1 MNIVQTRG
9 VLMADYAR
17 GISERLSNADRA
29 LRQAVVDGDT
39 QALLIGMAERE
50 ASLAATE
57 DLVSELDLSGLSA
70 VEHAAII
77 RLMVQALERSQV
89 AQAALE
95 AEMFRA
101 DRLLDSRPPE
111 AHPVHR
117 LTLTLKSVPVAPILH
132 RMRRYQPCLSN
143 PAGPAD
149 AKIEGT
155 GPSRPSPII
164 VRADEDD
171 ALSAERLIEL
181 RRRVSIL
188 FAATCSAG

>member
-9 VLMADYAR
+9 VLIADYAR

-101 DRLLDSRPPE
+101 
-111 AHPVHR
+111 
-117 LTLTLKSVPVAPILH
+117 
-132 RMRRYQPCLSN
+132 RRKL
-143 PAGPAD
+143 A
-149 AKIEGT
+149 
-155 GPSRPSPII
+155 R
-164 VRADEDD
+164 
-171 ALSAERLIEL
+171 ALSTPEPLVRTTERTGYAIPVPRKLI
-181 RRRVSIL
+181 RS
-188 FAATCSAG
+188 TG